1 MGYYFTDKK
10 TLSAEILARK
20 SDKTGLDKRIDMFA
34 KKEFGISGFTEIS
47 EQNLIL
53 APNRPHGIL
62 CRQVATA
69 RVEEICSFLS
79 CKYLGLSP
87 VNFTFGIDTFSTRN
101 ADKVNLVKVRF
112 AVGHSKNGQPLI
124 RVEKIADPQTLEG
137 IILREIKVK
146 EGISLPEYH
155 RRLRSRTFGR
165 SCPQTREIGAL
176 FSLYLRKAKKHP
188 PWVFEANGSR
198 TEKKSVGSANLYASR
213 PPASWYYPLY
223 LANFVSGNLVL
234 FETYENKNG
243 DVHKIKEEFRAAMDM
258 IMDAIGIHPMVVET
272 PALDLDMMLVNTA
285 LFESDWQRQIVIPE
299 NFSGDTVSLFR
310 LIARQAIAI
319 ENNGNSQ

>member
-1 MGYYFTDKK
+1 MGYYITDKEA
-10 TLSAEILARK
+10 LSAENEARHQ
-20 SDKTGLDKRIDMFA
+20 DKADLNERVNKFA
-34 KKEFGISGFTEIS
+34 KKEFGISDFTGIS
-47 EQNLIL
+47 EQNLLL

-69 RVEEICSFLS
+69 RIEEVCSFLS
-79 CKYLGLSP
+79 CKHLGLSP

-101 ADKVNLVKVRF
+101 TDKVNLVKIRF

-124 RVEKIADPQTLEG
+124 RIKKIADPQNLEG
-137 IILREIKVK
+137 TILREIMVDD
-146 EGISLPEYH
+146 GISLPEYH
-155 RRLRSRTFGR
+155 RRLRTRTFGR
-165 SCPQTREIGAL
+165 FCPQTREIGAL

-188 PWVFEANGSR
+188 PWVFEINGSR
-198 TEKKSVGSANLYASR
+198 TEKKAANKANLHASR

-243 DVHKIKEEFRAAMDM
+243 DVHKIKAEFRAAMDM
-258 IMDAIGIHPMVVET
+258 IADAIGIYPMVVET
-272 PALDLDMMLVNTA
+272 PALNLDMMLVNTA
-285 LFESDWQRQIVIPE
+285 LFESGWQQQIIVPE
-299 NFSGDTVSLFR
+299 NFSGDTVSLFM

-319 ENNGNSQ
+319 KNNGK

>member
-1 MGYYFTDKK
+1 MGYYVTDKEA
-10 TLSAEILARK
+10 LSAEIQTRK
-20 SDKTGLDKRIDMFA
+20 ADKTRLDEQINVFA
-34 KKEFGISGFTEIS
+34 KKEFGISDFTGIS
-47 EQNLIL
+47 EQNLFL
-53 APNRPHGIL
+53 SPCRPHGIL

-69 RVEEICSFLS
+69 RIEEICSFLS
-79 CKYLGLSP
+79 CGYLGLSP

-101 ADKVNLVKVRF
+101 ADKVNLVKIRF
-112 AVGHSKNGQPLI
+112 AAGHSKNGQPLI
-124 RVEKIADPQTLEG
+124 RVEKIADPQNLEG
-137 IILREIKVK
+137 MILREIMVK
-146 EGISLPEYH
+146 DGISLPEYH
-155 RRLRSRTFGR
+155 RRLRSRTFGQ

-188 PWVFEANGSR
+188 PWVFEINGLR
-198 TEKKSVGSANLYASR
+198 TEKKAVSAANLYASR

-223 LANFVSGNLVL
+223 LANFLSGNLVL
-234 FETYENKNG
+234 FETYENKSG

-258 IMDAIGIHPMVVET
+258 IMDVIGIYPMVVET

-319 ENNGNSQ
+319 ENNGS